1 MRFSRSRVRLS
12 RWPLAWLLL
21 VASLAGVP
29 TAVHAQ
35 VGHRPT
41 DSPFNDVKLGQN
53 LTISAGWMFMDKDPA
68 GVAPRSAGYGQLRY
82 DAAVGGPASLFARWT
97 VMPSTRALL
106 APGASA
112 PDRRTD
118 NPSVVTHI
126 IDGGLDIS
134 LTGNKTW
141 HRIVPSLAG
150 GVGVVSD
157 FASPDSGNYQFGNK
171 FVFSYGFVVRYMHP
185 KGLRVRLEATSY
197 LWQYDYPDSYYL
209 QAPDGSAI
217 IVRGVGGTSAWT
229 DNWGLQAGIA
239 IPIFR

>member
-1 MRFSRSRVRLS
+1 MRFFRTRVRPS
-12 RWPLAWLLL
+12 GWTLLL
-21 VASLAGVP
+21 VCSVLAGAP
-29 TAVHAQ
+29 AALHAQ
-35 VGHRPT
+35 VGHLPSE
-41 DSPFNDVKLGQN
+41 SPFQDVKLGQN
-53 LTISAGWMFMDKDPA
+53 ISISAGWMFMDRDPA
-68 GVAPRSAGYGQLRY
+68 GVAPKSAGFGQLRY

-97 VMPSTRALL
+97 IMPSTRALL
-106 APGASA
+106 APGAIV
-112 PDRRTD
+112 PERITH

-126 IDGGLDIS
+126 IDGGIDLS

-141 HRIVPSLAG
+141 HHIVPSLAG
-150 GVGVVSD
+150 GIGVVSD

-185 KGLRVRLEATSY
+185 KGLRVRLEASSY

-229 DNWGLQAGIA
+229 DNWALSGGVS